1 MSFEK
6 NFCSSPWFH
15 ARITNVGTY
24 EYCRAQH
31 KELVRQIDFTHS
43 IQNQSFKEFFQTSMA
58 PLRKEFLDGG
68 APLVCQT
75 CYEMEQHDKIS
86 ARQRQLLKAGIRES
100 QFAITMASSPL
111 RDDFVYSNNNQG
123 HTTRSIIDW
132 QIDLGNYCN
141 SACIFCSPHSSSR
154 MATEFKKIGLISEMP
169 SKAWCADPVLLEK
182 FIADLTSSNDTRY
195 VHFIGGET
203 LITPAFKKIIQA
215 LVDKNLSQSITLGF
229 TTNLTV
235 WDDSIVDLLTKFEQ
249 VNLGASVETLTP
261 VNDYVRW
268 PSLCVDVKSML
279 DKWVTLCKKHN
290 WLVQLRITP
299 TCLTIHD
306 LHTVYEYAWQHQLSV
321 ESCNF
326 LENPSWLRI
335 SVLPYEQRQY
345 ARQRL
350 TNWIDQHWVE
360 PADQVVNTRHPSHCY
375 EQIVQDAQSYV
386 NYLDH
391 ADYTTH
397 ELSALIDYLRRLESS
412 RGNKILDYI
421 PEYEKFL
428 RSAGY

>member
-6 NFCSSPWFH
+6 TFCPSPWFH
-15 ARITNVGTY
+15 ARITNIGTY

-31 KELVRQIDFTHS
+31 KELVRQVDFTHS
-43 IQNQSFKEFFQTSMA
+43 IQNQSFNEFFQKSMSL
-58 PLRKEFLDGG
+58 LREEFLAGDTP
-68 APLVCQT
+68 AMCQT
-75 CYEMEQHDKIS
+75 CYDMEKHNKIS

-111 RDDFVYSNNNQG
+111 KDDFEYSNNNQG
-123 HTTRSIIDW
+123 HTKRTIIDW

-154 MATEFKKIGLISEMP
+154 IATEFKKIGLISEMP
-169 SKAWCADPVLLEK
+169 PQAWCDDPVLLEK
-182 FIADLTSSNDTRY
+182 FIAELTQSQGIRY

-203 LITPAFKKIIQA
+203 LITPAFKKILQA

-235 WDDSIVDLLTKFEQ
+235 WDNSIVDLLTKFEQ

-268 PSLCVDVKSML
+268 PSNYVDVKSML
-279 DKWVTLCKKHN
+279 DRWIDLCKKYN

-306 LHTVYEYAWQHQLSV
+306 LHTVYDYAWQHRLSV

-335 SVLPYEQRQY
+335 SVLPNEQRQY

-350 TNWIDQHWVE
+350 MQWIDQHNIE
-360 PADQVVNTRHPSHCY
+360 PAEKVVNTRHPSRCY

-386 NYLDH
+386 NYLDQ
-391 ADYTTH
+391 ADYTTDELPALVDYLH
-397 ELSALIDYLRRLESS
+397 QLELSRT
-412 RGNKILDYI
+412 NKVLDYI